1 MSADDPCGTIQ
12 LELDSLRLCIL
23 GPKQEELRV
32 RVDFELVSP
41 EDISK
46 GEKEPE
52 ETDATTLSRDHFS
65 VLKWS
70 VLIEMTS
77 VGKLRASFWKRH
89 WCRVGI

>member
-70 VLIEMTS
+70 DGTIQHAPPS
-77 VGKLRASFWKRH
+77 SFGFGSER
-89 WCRVGI
+89 R